1 MSYFLLPLFYIYLFN
16 IYWITTLL
24 ITILTFTRRKNRT
37 TYINMTREKG
47 KIQYYSTYSYL
58 NLKMLNKLGY

>member
-1 MSYFLLPLFYIYLFN
+1 MSYFYYHCFIFIYL
-16 IYWITTLL
+16 
-24 ITILTFTRRKNRT
+24 TFIGLQHFLSQYLHLHEGKIET

-58 NLKMLNKLGY
+58 NLKMFYKLDY

>member
-58 NLKMLNKLGY
+58 NLKMFYKLDY